1 MFPVDYVLAVALIA
15 TAPDCME
22 SPVQAETEEVDNV
35 YETFATVRPVVQA
48 MAIDWELLD
57 PRETRYVLSRP
68 EDFGGDLKLIRRRY
82 GELHNAPP
90 SQDCMRFP
98 DRNLV
103 NDLLKFNREYRQ
115 YLEARQATETVY
127 WWQIR
132 ETMIECDRIYQVW
145 DLVRESN
152 CDYYYVTVRRQA
164 LQQLRNTIGEEAF
177 YSGVLPPHVP
187 VWRFA
192 RIN

>member
-1 MFPVDYVLAVALIA
+1 MFPLDYVLAVTLIA
-15 TAPDCME
+15 TAPDCTV
-22 SPVQAETEEVDNV
+22 SPMQADTEETADAYDAFV
-35 YETFATVRPVVQA
+35 TVRPVIQSV
-48 MAIDWELLD
+48 AIEWELLD
-57 PRETRYVLSRP
+57 SRETRYVLSRP
-68 EDFGGDLKLIRRRY
+68 EDFSGDVKLIRRRF
-82 GELHNAPP
+82 GELHDAPP

-98 DRNLV
+98 DRNLI

-115 YLEARQATETVY
+115 YLEARQATEAMY
-127 WWQIR
+127 WWQLR
-132 ETMIECDRIYQVW
+132 ETIVECDRIHQVW
-145 DLVRESN
+145 DTVREAS

-164 LQQLRNTIGEEAF
+164 LKKLRETLGDQAY

>member
-1 MFPVDYVLAVALIA
+1 MFPLDYVLAVTLIA
-15 TAPDCME
+15 TAPDCMA
-22 SPVQAETEEVDNV
+22 SPTQADTEEVADAYDAFV
-35 YETFATVRPVVQA
+35 TVRPVVQSV
-48 MAIDWELLD
+48 AIEWELLD

-68 EDFGGDLKLIRRRY
+68 EDFSGDLKLIRRRF
-82 GELHNAPP
+82 GELHDAPP

-115 YLEARQATETVY
+115 YIEARQATEAMY
-127 WWQIR
+127 WWQLR
-132 ETMIECDRIYQVW
+132 ETMVECDRIWQVW
-145 DLVRESN
+145 DTVREAS
-152 CDYYYVTVRRQA
+152 CDYFYVTVRRQA
-164 LQQLRNTIGEEAF
+164 LKKLRDTLGDQAY